1 MSHSSHRPS
10 DPAYCIEDC
19 PTSSSD
25 FKWNLCWRFPFQN
38 LTRNFYGSSRSI
50 LKLTLELQCIFFSRW
65 CEDNVVFTRIFD
77 SIFTTYFHNLYGN
90 LYGNHQLLLPA
101 TNFKPLKTSRLSNDK
116 MGNNKTNFKQF
127 IFQVRHIY
135 GRKLFSYFHWK
146 VKKFI
151 GNTIMSYMKC
161 LGVFMW

>member
-1 MSHSSHRPS
+1 MLKVPFSKPNKEFLWLLSL
-10 DPAYCIEDC
+10 
-19 PTSSSD
+19 
-25 FKWNLCWRFPFQN
+25 NLEAN
-38 LTRNFYGSSRSI
+38 SRA
-50 LKLTLELQCIFFSRW
+50 TMHFFSRW